1 VNIQHFMSRIAMASG
16 AAALLMVGTGVAAQA
31 SVPPEPCDSLNVV
44 PHASTR
50 TSGPT
55 VVLTVS
61 SNSCGEQFEAYGHA
75 TQQMGHTDT
84 ETGHP
89 ITTGKS
95 TADLPDRANEQLCS
109 WGFEYRKGTSGAFK
123 IVLTGKAPP
132 KTDPCTHSPL

>member
-16 AAALLMVGTGVAAQA
+16 AMALLVVGTGVAAQA

-44 PHASTR
+44 AHASTR

-75 TQQMGHTDT
+75 TQQLGRTDT
-84 ETGHP
+84 DTGHP
-89 ITTGKS
+89 ITTGTS
-95 TADLPDRANEQLCS
+95 TADLPNRAGEELCS
-109 WGFEYRKGTSGAFK
+109 WGFEYRKGTSGAFTR
-123 IVLTGKAPP
+123 VLTGGPP
-132 KTDPCTHSPL
+132 PSKDPCK

>member
-1 VNIQHFMSRIAMASG
+1 MSRIAMASG
-16 AAALLMVGTGVAAQA
+16 AVALLVVGTGVAAQA

-44 PHASTR
+44 AHDSTR

-75 TQQMGHTDT
+75 TQQMGRTDT
-84 ETGHP
+84 ATGHP
-89 ITTGKS
+89 ITTGTS
-95 TADLPDRANEQLCS
+95 TADLPNRAGEQLCS

-123 IVLTGKAPP
+123 IVVTGGPP
-132 KTDPCTHSPL
+132 ASKDPCK